1 MEATMRRKR
10 KDKEINFW
18 PAYVDALINVV
29 LNLLLLVGVFT
40 IGLVVLNGETFN
52 QEKKI
57 AELRVREMHAADQP
71 PPSARGTYGVLQV
84 IPTITKLSA
93 LPLTMPEKKVER
105 DKLQIT
111 EIRIANPRATTGT
124 SMTTGARGAAIYLE
138 EKAMEI
144 ARSMAPGKVLMR
156 LDFEINQYITP
167 KSFSLSTDM
176 TMTSN
181 KKYLLL
187 CIADSKNQRIARE
200 AFARL
205 MAVRTSLIQAG
216 VGEAQIAIQ
225 AVQPIDESSLPINVD
240 RSVYVIDLQNE

>member
-1 MEATMRRKR
+1 MRRKR

-29 LNLLLLVGVFT
+29 LNLLFLVGVFI
-40 IGLVVLNGETFN
+40 IGLVVLNGEAFN

-57 AELRVREMHAADQP
+57 AELRVREQHATDQP
-71 PPSARGTYGVLQV
+71 SESFRGVYGALQV
-84 IPTITKLSA
+84 IPAIAKISA
-93 LPLTMPEKKVER
+93 LPLSIPEKKVER
-105 DKLQIT
+105 ENLEIT

-124 SMTTGARGAAIYLE
+124 SITTGARGAAIHSE

-144 ARSMAPGKVLMR
+144 ARSMTSGKVLMR

-167 KSFSLSTDM
+167 KSFSPLSDM
-176 TMTSN
+176 TTASN

-216 VGEAQIAIQ
+216 VSEAQIVVQ
-225 AVQPIDESSLPINVD
+225 AEQPTDESSLPANID
-240 RSVYVIDLQNE
+240 RSVFVIDLQNE